1 MNSPANNPL
10 LAPWETLHELPP
22 FDRIRP
28 EHFAPALE
36 VAMAEHRRE
45 LDAIASSKE
54 APSFANTVAAFDR
67 SGKLLARVGL
77 VFWNLT
83 ASETSPALQEIER
96 EWAPRLAAHQS
107 ATYLDERLFERVAAV
122 HAGREGLGL
131 DEEERRLVDRVYLD
145 FVLAGAKLPAASKKR
160 AAAIQ
165 QELASLYTEFA
176 QNVLAD
182 EASFELE
189 LVGDNALAGLPDF
202 VVAAAQSAAAAR
214 GKLGSAI
221 ITLSRSLVVPFLTYS
236 ERRDL
241 RELAFRAWTR
251 RGELS
256 TDRDN
261 LEIARKILG
270 LRQELAA
277 LHGAA
282 SYADYALQDT
292 MAGSKEAVLQLLHRV
307 WGPARRRAQAEL
319 AQLQAMADEL
329 GDDVEIAPWDWRYY
343 AEKVR
348 AKKYQL
354 DDGELKPYLE
364 LGRMRAAMFAVAER
378 LFGLKIERREGVALY
393 HPEVECFEVKDGTSG
408 ALIGVFLSD
417 NFARPSKRGGAWMN
431 SYREQQRGPEGAVT
445 PVVVNNNNF
454 ARAPEGQPTLL
465 SLDDLR
471 TMFHEFGHGLHGL
484 LSEVTYARLSGTNV
498 LRDFVELPSQLMEH
512 WAFRPEVLREHA
524 RHVETGEPIPDEL
537 IARMKRAMTFNQGFD
552 AVEYTAS
559 ALVDMELHA
568 RSDAGSLDLATFE
581 KEILARLEMPSAIVM
596 RHRLPHFL
604 HLFSGPEYAA
614 GYYVYLW
621 AAVLDNDAFDA
632 FEEAGDIFDP
642 ATAARLRKYIYSSGN
657 RLEPGAAYRAFRGR
671 DPDPTPMLRNRG
683 LLEGATT
690 TVAAD

>member
-1 MNSPANNPL
+1 MTSAETNPL
-10 LAPWETLHELPP
+10 LAPWDTLHELPP

-36 VAMAEHRRE
+36 AAMAEHLRE
-45 LDAIASSKE
+45 LDAIATSRE
-54 APSFANTVAAFDR
+54 APTFANTVAAFDR

-83 ASETSPALQEIER
+83 ASETSPALQEVER
-96 EWAPRLAAHQS
+96 DWAPRFAAHQS
-107 ATYLDERLFERVAAV
+107 AIYLNERLFERVAAV
-122 HAGREGLGL
+122 HAGRDGLGL
-131 DEEERRLVDRVYLD
+131 SDEERRLLDRVYLD
-145 FVLAGAKLPAASKKR
+145 FVLAGAKLPPAARQR

-165 QELASLYTEFA
+165 EELASLCTEFA

-182 EASFELE
+182 EASFEIE
-189 LVGDNALAGLPDF
+189 LVGEDALAGLPDF
-202 VVAAAQSAAAAR
+202 VVAAARNAAAER
-214 GKLGSAI
+214 GKPGRAV

-241 RELAFRAWTR
+241 REEAFRAWTR

-256 TDRDN
+256 PGRDN
-261 LEIARKILG
+261 LGIARKILG

-277 LHGAA
+277 LHGKA

-292 MAGSKEAVLQLLHRV
+292 MAGSKEAVLRLLHQV
-307 WGPARRRAQAEL
+307 WGPARRRAQAE
-319 AQLQAMADEL
+319 AEQLQRMADEL
-329 GDDVEIAPWDWRYY
+329 GDEVQIAPWDWRYY

-348 AKKYQL
+348 ARCYEL

-364 LGRMRAAMFAVAER
+364 LGRMQAAMFAVAER
-378 LFGLKIERREGVALY
+378 LFGLKIERREGVPLY
-393 HPEVECFEVKDGTSG
+393 HPDVECFEVKDAGSS

-417 NFARPSKRGGAWMN
+417 NFARPTKRGGAWMN
-431 SYREQQRGPEGAVT
+431 AYREQQRRPEGAVT

-454 ARAPEGQPTLL
+454 ARAPEGKPTLL

-484 LSEVTYARLSGTNV
+484 LSDVTYARLSGTNV
-498 LRDFVELPSQLMEH
+498 LRDFVELPSQLLEH

-524 RHVETGEPIPDEL
+524 RHVETGEPIPDDL
-537 IARMKRAMTFNQGFD
+537 IGRMKRAMTFNQGFD

-559 ALVDMELHA
+559 ALVDIALHA
-568 RSDAGSLDLATFE
+568 RPDAGSLDLAAFE
-581 KEILARLEMPSAIVM
+581 REELTRLEMPSAIVM

-642 ATAARLRKYIYSSGN
+642 ATAALLRKHIYSGGN
-657 RLEPGAAYRAFRGR
+657 RAEPGAAYRAFRGR

-683 LLEGATT
+683 LLESTAS
-690 TVAAD
+690 